1 MPAEVGRLMRYGI
14 VGVTTNAALY
24 LVFIAL
30 LRLGLGPTVAAGLC
44 YALGVALSYA
54 LNRRWTFASDASHG
68 RDLPRFLL
76 AYGTGLVST
85 MATITLLLRWL
96 RPELAQVLNIG
107 ITALVIY
114 ASLRLVRFGQIEER
128 EGAHRAQ

>member
-1 MPAEVGRLMRYGI
+1 MAAELSRLLRYGF
-14 VGVTTNAALY
+14 VGLATNGALY

-30 LRLGLGPTVAAGLC
+30 LRLGVGPTVAAGLC
-44 YALGVALSYA
+44 YALGVALSYL

-76 AYGTGLVST
+76 AYGIGLVST

-96 RPELAQVLNIG
+96 RPELAQVLNIA

-114 ASLRLVRFGQIEER
+114 ASLRLARFGQR
-128 EGAHRAQ
+128 EGANAH

>member
-1 MPAEVGRLMRYGI
+1 MAAELSRLLRYGF
-14 VGVTTNAALY
+14 VGLATNGALY

-30 LRLGLGPTVAAGLC
+30 LRLGVGPTVAAGLC
-44 YALGVALSYA
+44 YALGVALSYL

-76 AYGTGLVST
+76 AYGIGLVST

-96 RPELAQVLNIG
+96 RPELAQLLNIA

-114 ASLRLVRFGQIEER
+114 ASLRLARFGQR
-128 EGAHRAQ
+128 EGANAH

>member
-1 MPAEVGRLMRYGI
+1 MPAELGRLLRYGI
-14 VGVTTNAALY
+14 VGLTTNGALY
-24 LVFIAL
+24 LAFIAL
-30 LRLGLGPTVAAGLC
+30 LRLGVGPTVAAGLC
-44 YALGVALSYA
+44 YVLGVALSYA
-54 LNRRWTFASDASHG
+54 LNRRWTFASEASHG

-76 AYGTGLVST
+76 AYGIGLAST

-114 ASLRLVRFGQIEER
+114 ASLRLVRFGQR
-128 EGAHRAQ
+128 EGANAR